1 MKKLIFIIL
10 GSILLFVLLVGLVFG
25 VLTFMEQS
33 DKNDVV
39 QIDNVPTEENNSILG
54 ILLADKQTIID
65 SLSAIVTMFG
75 DSVTNLTSESD
86 SINILLVEKTTRI
99 FNDSTKIVKLERD
112 IAKIKN
118 DQIESDLATAQTNE
132 DVKQLAKTYEQM
144 KVTEMKAIFSK
155 LDDKTIIA
163 LYTNMSA
170 RKRPAVLKALST
182 DRAAKITKEL
192 AQ

>member
-1 MKKLIFIIL
+1 
-10 GSILLFVLLVGLVFG
+10 
-25 VLTFMEQS
+25 MEQS